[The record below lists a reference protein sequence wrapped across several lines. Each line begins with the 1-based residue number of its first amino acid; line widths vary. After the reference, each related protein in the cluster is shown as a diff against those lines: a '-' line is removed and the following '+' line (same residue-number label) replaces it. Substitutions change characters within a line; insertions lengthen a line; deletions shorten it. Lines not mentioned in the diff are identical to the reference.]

1 MGLFEK
7 NRCRKFFQFIQDWK
21 QEDSK
26 SHKKFNKTTKFSEVV
41 KDFSLETNT
50 VDFIGHAVA
59 LYTNDDFLDLPYA
72 ETVQKIQLYMSS
84 IDRYGPSPCIYPIW
98 IAGCLMYAW
107 AAWSRKSAG
116 MLANYILLSTI
127 DTVGLIRMLT

>member
-7 NRCRKFFQFIQDWK
+7 NRCRKFFQFIQNWE
-21 QEDSK
+21 QENSQT
-26 SHKKFNKTTKFSEVV
+26 HKKFSKATKFSEVV

-84 IDRYGPSPCIYPIW
+84 IDRYGPSPFIYPIW
-98 IAGCLMYAW
+98 GLSGIPEGFSRYLFTYNKIMCPLWRNIYAQQ
-107 AAWSRKSAG
+107 R
-116 MLANYILLSTI
+116 LRRNFT
-127 DTVGLIRMLT
+127 